1 ALAGLLGWMLA
12 RKVMEPVVRLARQV
26 RHREQLLGLA
36 PPLAPDYA
44 NDEVGELCASFDE
57 TLGRLRDALK
67 REQLFTSDVSHELR
81 TPLMVIATSCELL
94 AEEPSLGPRARGQLE
109 RMTKATEEMR
119 DLVQTFLL
127 LARAQK
133 GEESLAPHG
142 SLESIADDLVQVW
155 REQVE
160 ARGLTLH

>member
-1 ALAGLLGWMLA
+1 
-12 RKVMEPVVRLARQV
+12 
-26 RHREQLLGLA
+26 
-36 PPLAPDYA
+36 
-44 NDEVGELCASFDE
+44 
-57 TLGRLRDALK
+57 
-67 REQLFTSDVSHELR
+67 
-81 TPLMVIATSCELL
+81 MVIATSCELL

-142 SLESIADDLVQVW
+142 SLRASPTTWSRSGANRSR
-155 REQVE
+155 RED
-160 ARGLTLH
+160 

>member
-1 ALAGLLGWMLA
+1 
-12 RKVMEPVVRLARQV
+12 VRLARQV

-44 NDEVGELCASFDE
+44 NDEVGELAASFDE

-109 RMTKATEEMR
+109 
-119 DLVQTFLL
+119 
-127 LARAQK
+127 
-133 GEESLAPHG
+133 
-142 SLESIADDLVQVW
+142 
-155 REQVE
+155 
-160 ARGLTLH
+160 